1 MYSLPFKTRSGTKYA
16 GEYHYDDE
24 RDVITGCPA
33 RAPSIRALVKMVRT
47 RANKKGAAAT
57 RHHAEAMTRG
67 DLQAMMEWSASQF
80 PIESVEQART
90 PKVDSTPVDLAAA
103 LKHVMMRAFLSSG
116 FTLWTR

>member
-1 MYSLPFKTRSGTKYA
+1 MYTLAFEIRSGTKYA

-33 RAPSIRALVKMVRT
+33 RAQPIRALIKIVRT

-67 DLQAMMEWSASQF
+67 DLRVIMEWSASQF
-80 PIESVEQART
+80 PIESVEWARA
-90 PKVDSTPVDLAAA
+90 PRVDSAPVDLATA
-103 LKHVMMRAFLSSG
+103 LKHAMMRAFLSSG